1 MMSAGAMDWI
11 SGPGK
16 AGANSSPPINPSAAP
31 PAGLSGMVN
40 QSLRIRTSPMIA
52 ATQYNSMAVT

>member
-1 MMSAGAMDWI
+1 MDWI